1 MRGRWVL
8 IVVVATVVGAGL
20 MPGAARALDECRGL
34 PSCVSVVGPWVAVAP
49 ASGGGLASVDWELRC
64 PVAGYVVGGT
74 DARVTTRAIRVTVRG
89 EKGSPVS
96 PGVTTKR
103 SIVFTAG
110 LAARGGPVQA
120 FLPAV
125 GCLPGSG
132 GGGRS
137 QTSVRRAGGV
147 FQPGAALVLRVASGR
162 VPPRATRTVT
172 ARCPRGSRVV
182 DGSHAVGFRT
192 KAPPSSAV
200 LGGVR
205 VVERRASTSVSAT
218 ATVGSVVPRS
228 VPVVVQVHAVCARGA
243 A

>member
-1 MRGRWVL
+1 MRRWVVL
-8 IVVVATVVGAGL
+8 AIAVTAAIGAAL
-20 MPGAARALDECRGL
+20 LPGAALALDECRGL

-49 ASGGGLASVDWELRC
+49 PSAGGLTVVDWELRC
-64 PVAGYVVGGT
+64 PVAGYIVGGT

-103 SIVFTAG
+103 SIVFTGA

-120 FLPAV
+120 FLPAI

-137 QTSVRRAGGV
+137 QTSVRRTGGV
-147 FQPGAALVLRVASGR
+147 FQPGAALVLRVAVGR
-162 VPPRATRTVT
+162 VPGGTTRTVT
-172 ARCPRGSRVV
+172 ARCPRGARVV
-182 DGSHAVGFRT
+182 DGAHAVGFRT
-192 KAPPSSAV
+192 KAPPSPGV

-205 VVERRASTSVSAT
+205 TVERRASTSVSAT
-218 ATVGSVVPRS
+218 VTVGSVVPRS
-228 VPVVVQVHAVCARGA
+228 VPVVVQVHAVCARGPS
-243 A
+243 

>member
-1 MRGRWVL
+1 MRGRL
-8 IVVVATVVGAGL
+8 ILGLVAAAVVVAAL
-20 MPGAARALDECRGL
+20 LPGAARALDECRGL

-49 ASGGGLASVDWELRC
+49 RPDGGLASVDWELRC

-74 DARVTTRAIRVTVRG
+74 DARVSTRAIRITVRG

-120 FLPAV
+120 FVPAV
-125 GCLPGSG
+125 GCLPSSG

-137 QTSVRRAGGV
+137 QTSARRAGGV
-147 FQPGAALVLRVASGR
+147 FQPGAALVLRVAVGR
-162 VPPRATRTVT
+162 VPPGATRTVT

-192 KAPPSSAV
+192 KAPPPSAV
-200 LGGVR
+200 LAGVG
-205 VVERRASTSVSAT
+205 VSERRGPTSVSAT
-218 ATVGSVVPRS
+218 ATAGAVVPRS
-228 VPVVVQVHAVCARGA
+228 MPVVVQVHAVCARGA